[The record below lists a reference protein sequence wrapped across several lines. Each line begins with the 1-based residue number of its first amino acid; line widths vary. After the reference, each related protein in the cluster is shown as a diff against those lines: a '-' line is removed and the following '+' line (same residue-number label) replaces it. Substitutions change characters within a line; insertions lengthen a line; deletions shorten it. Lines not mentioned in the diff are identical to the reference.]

1 MRVAAVVV
9 KQRTIL
15 PTIMN
20 DTDGANLNTSRAHV
34 WRHGLPVTTASTPG
48 RTASAV
54 KIMLSLIL
62 SVPAV
67 VHGIFSHRTH
77 LEGVAI
83 PRPQI
88 DVKSG
93 IASATNRQ

>member
-1 MRVAAVVV
+1 
-9 KQRTIL
+9 
-15 PTIMN
+15 
-20 DTDGANLNTSRAHV
+20 
-34 WRHGLPVTTASTPG
+34 
-48 RTASAV
+48 
-54 KIMLSLIL
+54 MLSLIL